1 MEVKIKLDKNL
12 FPKLFEIS
20 DDLESK
26 ILFLLNIGY
35 QNVFSSQSESNIIDN
50 VNNICRKYKD
60 DILNGIDSKNE
71 NINLRLEDIKN
82 NVKSDELIETLDKLF
97 GIKNTSQKKGE
108 MTEDLI
114 FNIINEKYKNYSL
127 NETRKMAHS
136 GDGELMSPSG
146 LRCLLEFKNYTSSVN
161 KDEVDKFKFDLK
173 FRGINFGLFIS
184 LQTGICF
191 KNSIDYEV
199 FEHDN
204 EKFHIIY
211 ISKLVDDINKLDC
224 GILLL
229 ENLYKINFKDN
240 YDVKIKEIKKL
251 IYDNVNEI
259 ELIIKETK
267 NLRNDYCEIEKNIK
281 SNFDNFYTKFRAY
294 ENDLTIK
301 VQKIWKSLFEDL
313 ENVQSNFMDIKV
325 SILEEVTKKNK
336 CYMILSRLF
345 DILESE
351 NVNVNKCDNDI
362 NLVKNRKNIGTLK
375 ILKDKLN
382 INLENKISIILKHN
396 DEKLD
401 SNFEFISFVIKKL

>member
-1 MEVKIKLDKNL
+1 MEVKIKLDKEL
-12 FPKLFEIS
+12 FPKLFEIN

-127 NETRKMAHS
+127 NETRKIAHS

-146 LRCLLEFKNYTSSVN
+146 LRCLLEFKNYTNSVN
-161 KDEVDKFKFDLK
+161 KDEVDKFKYDLK
-173 FRGINFGLFIS
+173 FRDIKFGLFIS

-199 FEHDN
+199 FEHEN
-204 EKFHIIY
+204 EKYHIIY

-240 YDVKIKEIKKL
+240 YDVKVKEIKKL
-251 IYDNVNEI
+251 IYDNINEI

-267 NLRNDYCEIEKNIK
+267 NLRNEYCEIEKNIK
-281 SNFDNFYTKFRAY
+281 LNFDNFYTKFRSY

-301 VQKIWKSLFEDL
+301 VQKIWKNLFEDL
-313 ENVQSNFMDIKV
+313 DNVQFNFMDIKTN
-325 SILEEVTKKNK
+325 ILEEVTKKSK

-345 DILESE
+345 DILENE
-351 NVNVNKCDNDI
+351 NINVNRCDNDI

-375 ILKDKLN
+375 IMKDKLN
-382 INLENKISIILKHN
+382 INLENKISIILKQN
-396 DEKLD
+396 DERLD
-401 SNFEFISFVIKKL
+401 SNFEFISFVVKKL